1 MNFKNWGSWGGSKTP
16 LFQKVAFLGL
26 KTDISA
32 TKIIQVVVSSPLDP
46 KWTWSQ
52 DLPPIWAI
60 ENKFWG
66 SGGPKTPPKLTPK

>member
-46 KWTWSQ
+46 KWT
-52 DLPPIWAI
+52 
-60 ENKFWG
+60 
-66 SGGPKTPPKLTPK
+66 